1 MLDQIFSPL
10 RDDCTAEPIRGG
22 AGGKRFG
29 DKGYYVEPTV
39 FADVGDDMA
48 IGKEE
53 IFGPV
58 QVIMK
63 FDRLDDVRPARVYL
77 SAAFSLQPPPAP
89 SCS

>member
-1 MLDQIFSPL
+1 M
-10 RDDCTAEPIRGG
+10 
-22 AGGKRFG
+22 
-29 DKGYYVEPTV
+29 

-63 FDRLDDVRPARVYL
+63 FDKLDEVRPARHCL
-77 SAAFSLQPPPAP
+77 SHSAL
-89 SCS
+89 CSRHLHRVAC